1 MTAVL
6 TIALLVAGGV
16 TTMEYAT
23 LIFALPVTI
32 IVYLVRASFSKVLR
46 MERAEREGRTRKR
59 RTTAEHGGRTPE
71 KTWRQRLATLRSYP
85 SKKPV
90 SQFMGEVVE
99 PALEAVAA
107 EFRELDYTVDLTED
121 TTTES
126 GIPET
131 TLIVDMG
138 EQRNFHYQVTAVEHN
153 VPSFGARNA
162 PRGDDVC
169 YRIEVFTQTGS
180 EGYDLMGLSSQQI
193 IDDVLDRYE
202 NHLSFLAYSHEH
214 SYQSVV
220 TPPAPPVTDSIP
232 AVPTSA
238 DEVEKLEETT
248 AQVPAHD

>member
-1 MTAVL
+1 
-6 TIALLVAGGV
+6 V

-32 IVYLVRASFSKVLR
+32 IAYLVMASFSKVLR

-59 RTTAEHGGRTPE
+59 RTTAVHGGRTPE

-85 SKKPV
+85 SKKSVDRFV
-90 SQFMGEVVE
+90 SEVVE

-107 EFRELDYTVDLTED
+107 EFRELDYTVELIQEPGP
-121 TTTES
+121 ES
-126 GIPET
+126 GITES

-138 EQRNFHYQVTAVEHN
+138 EQRNFQYQIAAVEHN
-153 VPSFGARNA
+153 VPSFGGRNA
-162 PRGDDVC
+162 PRGNDV
-169 YRIEVFTQTGS
+169 YFRIEVFTQTGS

-220 TPPAPPVTDSIP
+220 TPPAPPATDSIP

-238 DEVEKLEETT
+238 EEVEEIDPE
-248 AQVPAHD
+248 PASEPVHDRT